1 MIKPKKCIEN
11 ITPYKVEKYEEYKLK
26 LDFNENL
33 IGPSPKVLEA
43 IKNIDYKKIN
53 FYPNYENLICEIA
66 KFNNVHEDMIVVTD
80 GADEAFKYVFDA
92 FISPNNEILSVIPAF
107 SMPKQYAITAGA
119 NFVEIPYK
127 EKWIFPIEDFLNK
140 ITENTKMIMLTS
152 PNSPTGDIIPEEH
165 IEKILQK
172 AENSAVVID
181 ETYAS
186 YCGITHTHL
195 SDKYENLIIIKSMS
209 KDFAIAGLR
218 LGYII
223 SKAENISN
231 IRKIVAPY
239 SVNSMAALA
248 GTLSLQDKNHL
259 QYVKDEINKSKE
271 YLMNELPKYAKNVYK
286 SFANFILVDFGEKA
300 EFYYKKLL
308 LNGIKTKIFKSGEC
322 KNCFRLTIPKIDD
335 AKRIISVLK
344 PKEMIVFDMDG
355 VLIDATNSYRKAIEK
370 TFEFFAHKQTTPKAI
385 QDVKNL
391 GGYNNDWDLTE
402 YLLKQEGINPDKNL
416 LIQKFQELYYGENG
430 EGLISQENLLVS
442 KEDLE
447 TLSKKYDLAIFT
459 GRPIKEAFFALK
471 KFDIEKYFL
480 YIITSDDLPPDK
492 QKPDG
497 MGLEIIKIVA
507 NPSKLFYMGDTRD
520 DILAAKS
527 AKVIPIG
534 VLPPTDKSDNLK
546 QIMLNTGAKAV
557 LNNAADIIEIGETL

>member
-11 ITPYKVEKYEEYKLK
+11 IIPYNVEKYEDYKLK

-43 IKNIDYKKIN
+43 IKNINYKTIN
-53 FYPNYENLICEIA
+53 FYPAYENLISEIA
-66 KFNNVHEDMIVVTD
+66 KFNKVAENMIVATN
-80 GADEAFKYVFDA
+80 GADEAFKYIYDA
-92 FISPNNEILSVIPAF
+92 FINPNDEILSVTPAF

-119 NFVEIPYK
+119 NFIEIPYK
-127 EKWIFPIEDFLNK
+127 EKWIFPIEDFLNR
-140 ITENTKMIMLTS
+140 INDTTKMIMLTS
-152 PNSPTGDIIPEEH
+152 PNSPTGDVLEEKD
-165 IEKILQK
+165 IEAILQK
-172 AENSAVVID
+172 AQNSAVVID

-186 YCGITHTHL
+186 YYGVTHVNL
-195 SDKYENLIIIKSMS
+195 IEKYENLIIIKSMS

-223 SKAENISN
+223 SKSENIN
-231 IRKIVAPY
+231 QIRKIVAPY
-239 SVNSMAALA
+239 SVNSIAALA
-248 GTLSLQDKNHL
+248 GTISLQDKSHL
-259 QYVKDEINKSKE
+259 QYVKDEISKSKE
-271 YLMNELPKYAKNVYK
+271 YLMNELPRFAKNVYK
-286 SFANFILVDFGEKA
+286 SFANFILVDFGEQA

-308 LNGIKTKIFKSGEC
+308 FNGIKTKFFKTGEC
-322 KNCFRLTIPKIDD
+322 KNCFRLTIPKLED
-335 AKRIISVLK
+335 AKKIISILEAR
-344 PKEMIVFDMDG
+344 EMIVFDMDG

-370 TFEFFAHKQTTPKAI
+370 TFEFFAGKQTTPQAI

-402 YLLKQEGINPDKNL
+402 YLLNQEGIKPDKNL
-416 LIQKFQELYYGENG
+416 LIQKFQELYFGENG
-430 EGLISQENLLVS
+430 EGLISKENLLIK
-442 KEDLE
+442 KEELDK
-447 TLSKKYDLAIFT
+447 LSKKYDLAIFT

-520 DILAAKS
+520 DILAAV
-527 AKVIPIG
+527 AAGVIPIG
-534 VLPPTDKSDNLK
+534 VLPPSDKSDNLRK
-546 QIMLNTGAKAV
+546 IMLNTGAKTV
-557 LNNAADIIEIGETL
+557 LNNAADFINIGDKL